1 MPRGRSRASA
11 SQLATWRVPLLAWG
25 CRTVMA
31 NLVIAKMNKSLTK
44 VFSSVKSG
52 NCTWAALDAVDDVFP
67 IPQAALANPLGQSRD
82 GLFVAMLIVQNE
94 KSGHS
99 RPLHEKMAARPSVR
113 SAEESNLPPRRYRR

>member
-1 MPRGRSRASA
+1 
-11 SQLATWRVPLLAWG
+11 
-25 CRTVMA
+25 MA

-52 NCTWAALDAVDDVFP
+52 NCTWAALDPVDDVFP

-99 RPLHEKMAARPSVR
+99 RPLHEKMALDPR
-113 SAEESNLPPRRYRR
+113 SGRRRSPTCHRGGTADDNSRANGELR

>member
-1 MPRGRSRASA
+1 
-11 SQLATWRVPLLAWG
+11 
-25 CRTVMA
+25 MA

-52 NCTWAALDAVDDVFP
+52 NCTWAALDPV
-67 IPQAALANPLGQSRD
+67 D

-99 RPLHEKMAARPSVR
+99 RPLHEKMALDPR
-113 SAEESNLPPRRYRR
+113 SGRRRSPTCHRGGTADDNSRANGELR